1 MKNQRT
7 QVFLTIAILLTLG
20 LLAGCKS
27 KKAVVDDGSL
37 NKNWNF
43 NTALNDVLQKEL
55 QYKTLSTKGSIEI
68 KGGSSGTKTTA
79 YYKIIKDSIMQA
91 SIRMPI
97 VGGELM
103 RVNFT
108 PDSIVIMDRARGR
121 YTSERFSDS
130 KFLKSTNLNYYNL
143 QSLLT
148 NGLFLPGE
156 KTIETKDYSKFKMS
170 SVTDVLMLQTAGKPD
185 LIFNFAVGAQEKVIS
200 VLITKKDFDATMQ
213 FTYNDFINDKG
224 RVYPTTL
231 DASLSWSGHNM
242 GLVIS
247 YSTLDIDKSNMTIDT
262 SIPRKYN
269 KVSFETLI
277 EPYIKK

>member
-1 MKNQRT
+1 MKNQKT
-7 QVFLTIAILLTLG
+7 QVFLVSVILLALG
-20 LLAGCKS
+20 LLVGCKS
-27 KKAVVDDGSL
+27 KKALVDDGSL
-37 NKNWNF
+37 TKDWKF
-43 NTALNDVLQKEL
+43 NTAMNDVLQKEL
-55 QYKTLSTKGSIEI
+55 QYTTLSTKGSLEL
-68 KGGSSGTKTTA
+68 KQGASGKKFTT
-79 YYKIIKDSIMQA
+79 YYKIIKDRVMQA
-91 SIRMPI
+91 SVRMPI
-97 VGGELM
+97 IGEVM

-108 PDSIVIMDRARGR
+108 PDSIVVMDRVRGR
-121 YTSERFSDS
+121 YTAERFAES
-130 KFLKSTNLNYYNL
+130 KFLKSTDLNYYNL

-156 KTIETKDYSKFKMS
+156 KTIEPEDYSKFKMS

-213 FTYNDFINDKG
+213 FTYDNFINDKG

-231 DASLSWSGHNM
+231 DASLSWGDHNM
-242 GLVIS
+242 GMVIS
-247 YSTLDIDKSNMTIDT
+247 YSTLDIDKSNMTVDT
-262 SIPRKYN
+262 SIPNKYD